1 MANEIDLKRLGHSIR
16 FRRQGR
22 GWALS
27 DLSARSGVSKAYI
40 SDLENGAAGKPNI
53 QYLYSIAV
61 ALDVTLDELV
71 NGAVESAPTEA
82 KIRPSHELPAGLE
95 ELRKELK
102 LSDADVQMLATV
114 NFRGHRPKD
123 KEGWRYLLETLK
135 MLSQRKGDLKDE

>member
-22 GWALS
+22 GWSLS

-71 NGAVESAPTEA
+71 NGAVEAPPEGRTRTA
-82 KIRPSHELPAGLE
+82 PELPAGLE

-102 LSDADVQMLATV
+102 LSEDDVAMLASL

-123 KEGWRYLLETLK
+123 KDGWRYLLETLK